1 MENVKIGGKDGGKE
15 GGRDDG
21 KDGDIDS
28 GQDGGRDSGIDDSE
42 NNVGG
47 EVVERL
53 TLGCFRVC
61 FLTDRRK
68 NQHW

>member
-1 MENVKIGGKDGGKE
+1 MESDKIGGKDGGK
-15 GGRDDG
+15 DDG

-28 GQDGGRDSGIDDSE
+28 GQDGGRDSGKDDSE

-53 TLGCFRVC
+53 ILSCFGVH

-68 NQHW
+68 NGHW